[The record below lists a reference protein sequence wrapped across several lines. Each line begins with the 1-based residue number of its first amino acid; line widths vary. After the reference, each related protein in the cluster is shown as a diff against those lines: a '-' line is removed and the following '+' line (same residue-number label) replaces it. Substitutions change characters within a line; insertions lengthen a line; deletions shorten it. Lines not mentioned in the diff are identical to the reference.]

1 MSGARGVAEVY
12 REQWST
18 HLNAEVTKALRQ
30 ALSETPPDPVYRVGQ
45 LLTNEVVGEPP
56 RSSTPAGIVL
66 DYNAIWFDHVH
77 AIVTRAMK
85 QTLLQ
90 RPDNPVVCIGRLLLA
105 ASSTGTEIAV
115 GARGWAVGTPSSK
128 TTATARAVAAG
139 QPENPRLVTEL
150 QQQLAAA
157 KEEVLSL
164 RLSLKQRGAAN
175 ANAATP
181 SAARAALAPS
191 PAKLTLPEDDS
202 SGASDKWNLPKWSR
216 GAGVHRVIAAA
227 LQQAMADMGLG
238 ADTEASVAEAA
249 AALAATKTSAAAK
262 ATVAEEN
269 AAAAMVEEVAAR
281 EALEAALAKARQAQ
295 ADAVLC
301 FLKGLNGRGEL
312 DALLRTE
319 AVMDGL
325 VDLLW
330 QEVMQ
335 LQTAGAPTS
344 KDIQGKFAGSIE
356 MSYSGLDTF
365 FGGLE
370 GVIGTPNAKL
380 FAAME
385 SEHTTGVDAT
395 QEFTTGCAHNPTRPS
410 LPLLS
415 VDAHPL
421 SPPLTPAATMASRP
435 PPRLSGPLSSTTTG
449 PRQRACPVG
458 LRSRSPCYPT
468 ARNAGSRL
476 SLPS

>member
-1 MSGARGVAEVY
+1 MSGARGVAE
-12 REQWST
+12 
-18 HLNAEVTKALRQ
+18 
-30 ALSETPPDPVYRVGQ
+30 
-45 LLTNEVVGEPP
+45 
-56 RSSTPAGIVL
+56 
-66 DYNAIWFDHVH
+66 
-77 AIVTRAMK
+77 
-85 QTLLQ
+85 
-90 RPDNPVVCIGRLLLA
+90 
-105 ASSTGTEIAV
+105 
-115 GARGWAVGTPSSK
+115 
-128 TTATARAVAAG
+128 ARAVAAE
-139 QPENPRLVTEL
+139 QPEHSSLVTEL

-164 RLSLKQRGAAN
+164 RLSLKELGAAN

-202 SGASDKWNLPKWSR
+202 AGASDKWNLPKWSL
-216 GAGVHRVIAAA
+216 GAGVHRVVAAA
-227 LQQAMADMGLG
+227 LQQAMVDKGLG
-238 ADTEASVAEAA
+238 ADAEASVAEAA
-249 AALAATKTSAAAK
+249 AAFAATQDVAAAST
-262 ATVAEEN
+262 AAEEN
-269 AAAAMVEEVAAR
+269 AAAETVEEVAAR
-281 EALEAALAKARQAQ
+281 EALEAALEKARQAQ

-385 SEHTTGVDAT
+385 SEHTMGVDAT
-395 QEFTTGCAHNPTRPS
+395 QEFTTGCSRDPTRPS
-410 LPLLS
+410 
-415 VDAHPL
+415 
-421 SPPLTPAATMASRP
+421 
-435 PPRLSGPLSSTTTG
+435 
-449 PRQRACPVG
+449 
-458 LRSRSPCYPT
+458 
-468 ARNAGSRL
+468 
-476 SLPS
+476 

>member
-12 REQWST
+12 RKQWST
-18 HLNAEVTKALRQ
+18 DLHAEVTKALRQ
-30 ALSETPPDPVYRVGQ
+30 ALSEMPQDPVKRVGQ
-45 LLTNEVVGEPP
+45 LLTDEVVGAPP
-56 RSSTPAGIVL
+56 PSSTPAGAVL
-66 DYNAIWFDHVH
+66 DYNAIWFDHVN
-77 AIVTRAMK
+77 AVVTRAMK

-90 RPDNPVVCIGRLLLA
+90 RPDNPVVFIGRLLLA
-105 ASSTGTEIAV
+105 ASSTGAKMAV
-115 GARGWAVGTPSSK
+115 GARGWAVGTPSSS
-128 TTATARAVAAG
+128 ATARAVAAE
-139 QPENPRLVTEL
+139 QPENPSLVTEL

-164 RLSLKQRGAAN
+164 RLSLKERGAAN

-191 PAKLTLPEDDS
+191 PAKLTLPEDDDS
-202 SGASDKWNLPKWSR
+202 AGASDKWNLPKWSR
-216 GAGVHRVIAAA
+216 GAGVHRVVAAA
-227 LQQAMADMGLG
+227 LQQAMVDKGLG
-238 ADTEASVAEAA
+238 ADAEASVAEAA
-249 AALAATKTSAAAK
+249 AALAAAKTSAAANTT
-262 ATVAEEN
+262 AEN
-269 AAAAMVEEVAAR
+269 ATAETAKQAAAR
-281 EALEAALAKARQAQ
+281 KALEAALEKARQVQ
-295 ADAVLC
+295 ADAVLR
-301 FLKGLNGRGEL
+301 FLKGLNGPGEL

-319 AVMDGL
+319 AVMDGM

-385 SEHTTGVDAT
+385 SEHTMGVDAT
-395 QEFTTGCAHNPTRPS
+395 QEFTTGCSRDPTRPS
-410 LPLLS
+410 
-415 VDAHPL
+415 
-421 SPPLTPAATMASRP
+421 
-435 PPRLSGPLSSTTTG
+435 
-449 PRQRACPVG
+449 
-458 LRSRSPCYPT
+458 
-468 ARNAGSRL
+468 
-476 SLPS
+476 

>member
-12 REQWST
+12 REQWSA
-18 HLNAEVTKALRQ
+18 HLHAEVTKALRQ
-30 ALSETPPDPVYRVGQ
+30 ALSEIPPDPVKRVGQ
-45 LLTNEVVGEPP
+45 LLTDEVVGAPP
-56 RSSTPAGIVL
+56 PSSTQAGAVL
-66 DYNAIWFDHVH
+66 DYNAIWFDHVN
-77 AIVTRAMK
+77 AVVTRAMK

-90 RPDNPVVCIGRLLLA
+90 RPDNPVVYIGRLLLA
-105 ASSTGTEIAV
+105 ASSTGAAIAI
-115 GARGWAVGTPSSK
+115 GARGWAVGTPSS
-128 TTATARAVAAG
+128 TAKARAVAAE
-139 QPENPRLVTEL
+139 QPEHPSLVSEL

-157 KEEVLSL
+157 REEVLSL
-164 RLSLKQRGAAN
+164 RLSLKELGAAN

-181 SAARAALAPS
+181 SAARAALAPR
-191 PAKLTLPEDDS
+191 PAKLTLSKDDS

-216 GAGVHRVIAAA
+216 GAGVHRVVAAA
-227 LQQAMADMGLG
+227 LQQAMADKGLG
-238 ADTEASVAEAA
+238 ADAEASVAEAA
-249 AALAATKTSAAAK
+249 AAFAAAQD
-262 ATVAEEN
+262 AAAASTAAEEN
-269 AAAAMVEEVAAR
+269 AAAETVEEVAAR
-281 EALEAALAKARQAQ
+281 EALEAALDKARQAQ

-385 SEHTTGVDAT
+385 SEHTMGVDAT
-395 QEFTTGCAHNPTRPS
+395 LEFTTGCSRDPTRPS
-410 LPLLS
+410 
-415 VDAHPL
+415 
-421 SPPLTPAATMASRP
+421 
-435 PPRLSGPLSSTTTG
+435 
-449 PRQRACPVG
+449 
-458 LRSRSPCYPT
+458 
-468 ARNAGSRL
+468 
-476 SLPS
+476 

>member
-1 MSGARGVAEVY
+1 MSGARGVAEAH
-12 REQWST
+12 REQRST

-30 ALSETPPDPVYRVGQ
+30 ALSEMPPDPVYRVGQ
-45 LLTNEVVGEPP
+45 LLTDQVVGAPP
-56 RSSTPAGIVL
+56 PSSTPAGAVL
-66 DYNAIWFDHVH
+66 DYNAIWFDHVN
-77 AIVTRAMK
+77 AVVTRAMK

-90 RPDNPVVCIGRLLLA
+90 RPDNPVVYIGRLLLA
-105 ASSTGTEIAV
+105 ASSTGAAIAI
-115 GARGWAVGTPSSK
+115 GARGWAVGTPSSTEK
-128 TTATARAVAAG
+128 ARVVATE

-157 KEEVLSL
+157 KDEVLSL
-164 RLSLKQRGAAN
+164 RLNLKELGAAN

-181 SAARAALAPS
+181 SAPRAALAPS
-191 PAKLTLPEDDS
+191 PAKLTLLEDDS
-202 SGASDKWNLPKWSR
+202 AGASDKWNLPKWSR

-227 LQQAMADMGLG
+227 LQQAMADTGLG
-238 ADTEASVAEAA
+238 ADAEASVAEAA
-249 AALAATKTSAAAK
+249 AALAAAQHAQDAADANTTAEESAAAET
-262 ATVAEEN
+262 A
-269 AAAAMVEEVAAR
+269 EEVA
-281 EALEAALAKARQAQ
+281 ALEAALEKARQVQ
-295 ADAVLC
+295 ADAVLS

-365 FGGLE
+365 FSGLE

-385 SEHTTGVDAT
+385 SEHTMGVDAT
-395 QEFTTGCAHNPTRPS
+395 QEFTTGCDHNPTLPS
-410 LPLLS
+410 HRASTPSPLCGC
-415 VDAHPL
+415 
-421 SPPLTPAATMASRP
+421 SRP
-435 PPRLSGPLSSTTTG
+435 FTTPRPQQLWHHDHIQD
-449 PRQRACPVG
+449 RVG
-458 LRSRSPCYPT
+458 LCRRRRGN
-468 ARNAGSRL
+468 ARGPVPLA
-476 SLPS
+476 

>member
-12 REQWST
+12 RKQWST
-18 HLNAEVTKALRQ
+18 DLHAEVTKALRQ
-30 ALSETPPDPVYRVGQ
+30 ALSEMPQDPVKRVGQ
-45 LLTNEVVGEPP
+45 LLTTDEVVGAPP
-56 RSSTPAGIVL
+56 PSSTPAGAVL
-66 DYNAIWFDHVH
+66 DYNAIWFDHVN
-77 AIVTRAMK
+77 AVVTRAMK

-90 RPDNPVVCIGRLLLA
+90 RPDNPVVYIGRLLLA
-105 ASSTGTEIAV
+105 ASSTGAAIAI
-115 GARGWAVGTPSSK
+115 GARGWAVGTPSSS
-128 TTATARAVAAG
+128 ATARAVAAE
-139 QPENPRLVTEL
+139 QPENPSLVTEL

-157 KEEVLSL
+157 KDEVLSL
-164 RLSLKQRGAAN
+164 RLSLKEQGAAN

-191 PAKLTLPEDDS
+191 LAKLTLPEDDS
-202 SGASDKWNLPKWSR
+202 AGASDKWNLPKWSR
-216 GAGVHRVIAAA
+216 GAGVHRVVAAA
-227 LQQAMADMGLG
+227 LQQAMADKGLG
-238 ADTEASVAEAA
+238 ADAEASVAEAA
-249 AALAATKTSAAAK
+249 AALAAAQHAQDAVGKTALARRRWRNAAAAK
-262 ATVAEEN
+262 TTVAEES
-269 AAAAMVEEVAAR
+269 AAAETDEDVAAR
-281 EALEAALAKARQAQ
+281 EALEDALEKARQAQ

-319 AVMDGL
+319 AVMDGII
-325 VDLLW
+325 DLLW
-330 QEVMQ
+330 QEVMH

-395 QEFTTGCAHNPTRPS
+395 QEFTTGCARDQPARHRASNPS
-410 LPLLS
+410 PLCGC
-415 VDAHPL
+415 
-421 SPPLTPAATMASRP
+421 SPPFTTPRP
-435 PPRLSGPLSSTTTG
+435 QQLWHHDHLQDR
-449 PRQRACPVG
+449 VG
-458 LRSRSPCYPT
+458 LCRRRRGN
-468 ARNAGSRL
+468 ARGPVPLA
-476 SLPS
+476 

>member
-12 REQWST
+12 REQWSA
-18 HLNAEVTKALRQ
+18 HLHAEVTKALRQ
-30 ALSETPPDPVYRVGQ
+30 ALSEMPQDPVKRVGQ
-45 LLTNEVVGEPP
+45 LLTDEVVGAPP
-56 RSSTPAGIVL
+56 PSSTPAGAVL
-66 DYNAIWFDHVH
+66 DYNAIWFDHVN
-77 AIVTRAMK
+77 AVVTRAMK

-90 RPDNPVVCIGRLLLA
+90 RPDNPVVYIGRLLLA
-105 ASSTGTEIAV
+105 ASSTGAAIAI
-115 GARGWAVGTPSSK
+115 GARGWAVGTPSSR
-128 TTATARAVAAG
+128 TTAKARAVAAE
-139 QPENPRLVTEL
+139 QPEHPSLVTEL

-164 RLSLKQRGAAN
+164 RLSLKELGAAN

-181 SAARAALAPS
+181 SAARTALAPS
-191 PAKLTLPEDDS
+191 SAKLTLPEDDS

-216 GAGVHRVIAAA
+216 GAGVHRVVAAA
-227 LQQAMADMGLG
+227 LQQAMVDKGIG
-238 ADTEASVAEAA
+238 ADAEASVAEAA
-249 AALAATKTSAAAK
+249 AALAVAQDAAA
-262 ATVAEEN
+262 ASTAAEEN
-269 AAAAMVEEVAAR
+269 AAAETVEEVAAR
-281 EALEAALAKARQAQ
+281 EALEAALDKARQAQ

-385 SEHTTGVDAT
+385 SEHTMGVDAT
-395 QEFTTGCAHNPTRPS
+395 LEFTTGCSRDPTRPS
-410 LPLLS
+410 
-415 VDAHPL
+415 
-421 SPPLTPAATMASRP
+421 
-435 PPRLSGPLSSTTTG
+435 
-449 PRQRACPVG
+449 
-458 LRSRSPCYPT
+458 
-468 ARNAGSRL
+468 
-476 SLPS
+476 

>member
-12 REQWST
+12 REQWSA
-18 HLNAEVTKALRQ
+18 HLHAEVTKALRQ
-30 ALSETPPDPVYRVGQ
+30 ALSEMPPDPVNRVSQ
-45 LLTNEVVGEPP
+45 LLTDEVVGAPP
-56 RSSTPAGIVL
+56 PSSTQAEAVL
-66 DYNAIWFDHVH
+66 DYNAIWFDHVN
-77 AIVTRAMK
+77 AVVTRAMK

-90 RPDNPVVCIGRLLLA
+90 RPDNPVVYIGRLLLA
-105 ASSTGTEIAV
+105 ASSTGAAIAI
-115 GARGWAVGTPSSK
+115 GARGWAVGTPSS
-128 TTATARAVAAG
+128 TATARAVAAE
-139 QPENPRLVTEL
+139 QSEHPRLVSEL

-157 KEEVLSL
+157 REEVLSL
-164 RLSLKQRGAAN
+164 RLSLKELGAAN

-216 GAGVHRVIAAA
+216 GAGVHRVVAAA
-227 LQQAMADMGLG
+227 LQQAMVDKGLG
-238 ADTEASVAEAA
+238 ADAEASVAEAA
-249 AALAATKTSAAAK
+249 AAFAATQDAAA
-262 ATVAEEN
+262 ASTAAEEN
-269 AAAAMVEEVAAR
+269 AAAETVEEVAAR
-281 EALEAALAKARQAQ
+281 EALEAALEKARQAQ

-370 GVIGTPNAKL
+370 GVIGTPNARL

-385 SEHTTGVDAT
+385 SEHTMGVDAT
-395 QEFTTGCAHNPTRPS
+395 QEFTTGCSRDPTRPS
-410 LPLLS
+410 
-415 VDAHPL
+415 
-421 SPPLTPAATMASRP
+421 
-435 PPRLSGPLSSTTTG
+435 
-449 PRQRACPVG
+449 
-458 LRSRSPCYPT
+458 
-468 ARNAGSRL
+468 
-476 SLPS
+476 

>member
-12 REQWST
+12 RKQWST
-18 HLNAEVTKALRQ
+18 DLHAEVTKALRQ
-30 ALSETPPDPVYRVGQ
+30 ALSEMPQDPVKRVGQ
-45 LLTNEVVGEPP
+45 LLTDEVVGAPP
-56 RSSTPAGIVL
+56 PSSTPAGAVL
-66 DYNAIWFDHVH
+66 DYNAIWFDHVN
-77 AIVTRAMK
+77 AVVTRAMK

-90 RPDNPVVCIGRLLLA
+90 RPDNPVVYIGRLLLA
-105 ASSTGTEIAV
+105 ASSTGAAIAI
-115 GARGWAVGTPSSK
+115 GARGWAVGTPSS
-128 TTATARAVAAG
+128 TATARAVAAE
-139 QPENPRLVTEL
+139 QPEHPSLVTEL

-164 RLSLKQRGAAN
+164 RLSLKERGAAN

-191 PAKLTLPEDDS
+191 PAKLTLLEDDS

-216 GAGVHRVIAAA
+216 GAGVHRVVAAA
-227 LQQAMADMGLG
+227 LQQAMVDKGLG
-238 ADTEASVAEAA
+238 ADAEASVAEAA
-249 AALAATKTSAAAK
+249 AAFTAAQDVAAAST
-262 ATVAEEN
+262 AAEEN
-269 AAAAMVEEVAAR
+269 AAAETVEEVAAT
-281 EALEAALAKARQAQ
+281 EALEAALDKARQAQ

-385 SEHTTGVDAT
+385 SEHTMGVDAT
-395 QEFTTGCAHNPTRPS
+395 QEFTTGCSRDPTRPS
-410 LPLLS
+410 
-415 VDAHPL
+415 
-421 SPPLTPAATMASRP
+421 
-435 PPRLSGPLSSTTTG
+435 
-449 PRQRACPVG
+449 
-458 LRSRSPCYPT
+458 
-468 ARNAGSRL
+468 
-476 SLPS
+476 

>member
-12 REQWST
+12 RKQWST
-18 HLNAEVTKALRQ
+18 DLHAEVTKALRQ
-30 ALSETPPDPVYRVGQ
+30 ALSEMPPDPVKRVGQ
-45 LLTNEVVGEPP
+45 LLTDEVVGAPP
-56 RSSTPAGIVL
+56 PSSTPAGAVL
-66 DYNAIWFDHVH
+66 DYNAIWFDHVN
-77 AIVTRAMK
+77 AVVTRAMK

-90 RPDNPVVCIGRLLLA
+90 RPDNPVVYIGRLLLA
-105 ASSTGTEIAV
+105 ASSTGAAIAI
-115 GARGWAVGTPSSK
+115 GARGWAVGTPSSMAK
-128 TTATARAVAAG
+128 ARAVAAE
-139 QPENPRLVTEL
+139 QPEHPSLVTEL

-164 RLSLKQRGAAN
+164 RLSLKELGAAN

-181 SAARAALAPS
+181 SAARTALAPS
-191 PAKLTLPEDDS
+191 SAKLTLPEDDS

-216 GAGVHRVIAAA
+216 GAGVHRVVAAA
-227 LQQAMADMGLG
+227 LQQAMADKGLG
-238 ADTEASVAEAA
+238 ADAEASVAEAA
-249 AALAATKTSAAAK
+249 AAFTAAQDVAAAST
-262 ATVAEEN
+262 AAEEN
-269 AAAAMVEEVAAR
+269 AAAETVEEVAAR
-281 EALEAALAKARQAQ
+281 EALEAALDKARQAQ

-380 FAAME
+380 FATME
-385 SEHTTGVDAT
+385 SEHTMGVDAT
-395 QEFTTGCAHNPTRPS
+395 QEFTTGCARDPTRPS
-410 LPLLS
+410 
-415 VDAHPL
+415 
-421 SPPLTPAATMASRP
+421 
-435 PPRLSGPLSSTTTG
+435 
-449 PRQRACPVG
+449 
-458 LRSRSPCYPT
+458 
-468 ARNAGSRL
+468 
-476 SLPS
+476 

>member
-12 REQWST
+12 REQRST

-30 ALSETPPDPVYRVGQ
+30 ALSEMPADPVYRVSQ
-45 LLTNEVVGEPP
+45 LLTDQVVGAPP
-56 RSSTPAGIVL
+56 PSSTPAGAVL
-66 DYNAIWFDHVH
+66 DYNAIWFDHVN
-77 AIVTRAMK
+77 AVVTRAMK

-90 RPDNPVVCIGRLLLA
+90 RPDNPVVFIGRLLLA
-105 ASSTGTEIAV
+105 ASSTGAKMAV
-115 GARGWAVGTPSSK
+115 GARGWAVGTPSSS
-128 TTATARAVAAG
+128 ATARAVAAE
-139 QPENPRLVTEL
+139 QPENPSLVTEL

-164 RLSLKQRGAAN
+164 RLSLKERGAAN

-191 PAKLTLPEDDS
+191 PAKLTLPEDDDS
-202 SGASDKWNLPKWSR
+202 AGASDKWNLPKWSR

-227 LQQAMADMGLG
+227 LQQAMADTGLG
-238 ADTEASVAEAA
+238 ADAEASVAEAA
-249 AALAATKTSAAAK
+249 AALAAAKTSAAANTT
-262 ATVAEEN
+262 AEN
-269 AAAAMVEEVAAR
+269 ATAETAKQAAAR
-281 EALEAALAKARQAQ
+281 KALEAALEKARQVQ
-295 ADAVLC
+295 ADAVLR
-301 FLKGLNGRGEL
+301 FLKGLNGPGEL

-319 AVMDGL
+319 AVMDGM

-385 SEHTTGVDAT
+385 SEHTMGVDAT
-395 QEFTTGCAHNPTRPS
+395 QEFTTGCSRDPTRPS
-410 LPLLS
+410 
-415 VDAHPL
+415 
-421 SPPLTPAATMASRP
+421 
-435 PPRLSGPLSSTTTG
+435 
-449 PRQRACPVG
+449 
-458 LRSRSPCYPT
+458 
-468 ARNAGSRL
+468 
-476 SLPS
+476 